1 MSKFIFV
8 LKSGIKCHFG
18 GFLISPC
25 PLTPQLHNAR
35 IGFLVTVE
43 IGDMQAYAKPFVRN
57 SGIKLHW
64 AL

>member
-1 MSKFIFV
+1 MSLWGIFD
-8 LKSGIKCHFG
+8 L
-18 GFLISPC
+18 PC

>member
-1 MSKFIFV
+1 
-8 LKSGIKCHFG
+8 L
-18 GFLISPC
+18 
-25 PLTPQLHNAR
+25 
-35 IGFLVTVE
+35 E